1 MISGQS
7 DSSFPLDPAPQR
19 SIVSGTARCSAKRCM
34 PRCIISG
41 TALQSAVLLVQGP
54 LRADWV
60 SNADS
65 E

>member
-41 TALQSAVLLVQGP
+41 TALQSAVLRVQGS

-60 SNADS
+60 SNSD
-65 E
+65 